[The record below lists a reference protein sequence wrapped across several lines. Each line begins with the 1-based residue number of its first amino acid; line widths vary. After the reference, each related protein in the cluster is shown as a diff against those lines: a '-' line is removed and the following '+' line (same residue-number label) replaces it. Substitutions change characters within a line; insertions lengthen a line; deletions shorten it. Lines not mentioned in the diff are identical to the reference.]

1 MKKLESKLNQK
12 TFFQVRSK
20 IPDCIKKGEKTAC
33 TPEEQRELFA
43 EYFEELATPNK
54 GNNKITE
61 LRTILQRESQN
72 S

>member
-1 MKKLESKLNQK
+1 MKKLENKPNQK

-43 EYFEELATPNK
+43 EYFEELATPKDGVRSIIRQSDSPTNA
-54 GNNKITE
+54 
-61 LRTILQRESQN
+61 LFL
-72 S
+72 